1 MVALIQKSLLVV
13 GGTGFIGTALLKK
26 ANALGFKT
34 TSLSLNKPSYRNTL
48 DNTKYL
54 HTDTSNKKKLESIL
68 DSDYNYVVNL
78 AGYVDHKLIKDGG
91 FSIISNQLHLLN
103 NLVSLMNTKNLIRF
117 VQIGS
122 SDEYGLN
129 KSPQKEN
136 YRENPIS
143 PYSLAKVINTQYLQ
157 MLNLTENFPS
167 VTLRLFLV
175 YGPYQK
181 FDRLIPYVIKSCL
194 NNEIFNLSEG
204 SQIKNFCF
212 VDDVVGAIIQSL
224 TSQNIEGKIINIGS
238 EETISVRG
246 IVEKICS
253 LVKSGK
259 PIFDNNISKAIEN
272 KNLFPDISKSKEM
285 LNWSPTTSLEIGL
298 DRTINWYNKN
308 LNNTKYD

>member
-1 MVALIQKSLLVV
+1 MVDLKQKSLLVV
-13 GGTGFIGTALLKK
+13 GGTGFIGTVLLKR
-26 ANALGFKT
+26 ANKLGFKT
-34 TSLSLNKPSYRNTL
+34 TSLSLNQPSYRNAL

-54 HTDTSNKKKLESIL
+54 FTDTSNKKNLEAIL
-68 DSDYNYVVNL
+68 DNDYNYVVNL
-78 AGYVDHKLIKDGG
+78 GGYIEHKLIKDGG
-91 FSIISNQLHLLN
+91 FSIINNQLLLLN
-103 NLVSLMNTKNLIRF
+103 NLVSLINTKNLIRF
-117 VQIGS
+117 VQVGS

-129 KSPQKEN
+129 KSPQKES

-143 PYSLAKVINTQYLQ
+143 PYSFARVMNTQYLQ

-194 NNEIFNLSEG
+194 NNEIFKLSEG

-212 VDDVVGAIIQSL
+212 VDDVVDAIIQSL
-224 TSQNIEGKIINIGS
+224 TSHNIEGQIINIGS

-298 DRTINWYNKN
+298 NATINWYNNN
-308 LNNTKYD
+308 LNDT

>member
-1 MVALIQKSLLVV
+1 MVDLKQKSLLVV
-13 GGTGFIGTALLKK
+13 GGTGFIGTVLLKR
-26 ANALGFKT
+26 ANKLGFKT
-34 TSLSLNKPSYRNTL
+34 TSLSLNQPSYRNAL

-54 HTDTSNKKKLESIL
+54 FTDTSKKKNLEAIL
-68 DSDYNYVVNL
+68 DKDYNYVVNL
-78 AGYVDHKLIKDGG
+78 GGYIEHKLIKDGG
-91 FSIISNQLHLLN
+91 FSIINNQLLLLN
-103 NLVSLMNTKNLIRF
+103 NLVSLINTKNLIRF
-117 VQIGS
+117 IQIGS

-136 YRENPIS
+136 YREHPIS
-143 PYSLAKVINTQYLQ
+143 PYSFARVINTQYLQ
-157 MLNLTENFPS
+157 MLNLTEKFPS
-167 VTLRLFLV
+167 VILRLFLV

-194 NNEIFNLSEG
+194 NNEIFKLSEG

-212 VDDVVGAIIQSL
+212 VDDVVDAIIQSL
-224 TSQNIEGKIINIGS
+224 TSHNIEGQIINIGS

-308 LNNTKYD
+308 LNNIKYD

>member
-1 MVALIQKSLLVV
+1 MVDLKQKSLLVV
-13 GGTGFIGTALLKK
+13 GGTGFIGTVLLKR
-26 ANALGFKT
+26 ANKLGFKT
-34 TSLSLNKPSYRNTL
+34 TSLSLNQPSYRNAL

-54 HTDTSNKKKLESIL
+54 FTDTSNKKNLEAML
-68 DSDYNYVVNL
+68 DNDYNYVVNL
-78 AGYVDHKLIKDGG
+78 GGYIEHKLIKDGG
-91 FSIISNQLHLLN
+91 FSIINNQLLLLN
-103 NLVSLMNTKNLIRF
+103 NLVSLINTKNLIRF
-117 VQIGS
+117 IQIGS

-136 YRENPIS
+136 YREYPIS
-143 PYSLAKVINTQYLQ
+143 PYSFARVMNTQYLQ
-157 MLNLTENFPS
+157 MLNLTEKFPS
-167 VTLRLFLV
+167 VILRLFLV

-194 NNEIFNLSEG
+194 NNEIFKLSEG

-212 VDDVVGAIIQSL
+212 VDDVVDAIIQSL
-224 TSQNIEGKIINIGS
+224 TSHNIEGQIINIGS